1 MFYVTG
7 FKNSDGT
14 ADCLSVGIGKQGSHL
29 IKECMCVDSVSGH
42 EIEEFL
48 RERVTDPRIKWD
60 SEYSQFCIWVDSI
73 EEGEVIANQLRDALI
88 TAYENTLIYKE
99 VKVSLC

>member
-14 ADCLSVGIGKQGSHL
+14 ADCLSVGISAQGRHL
-29 IKECMCVDSVSGH
+29 IKECMCVDSLTGH

-48 RERVTDPRIKWD
+48 KERVTDPRIKWD
-60 SEYSQFCIWVDSI
+60 SEYSKFCIWVDSI
-73 EEGEVIANQLRDALI
+73 EEGKVIANQLRDALI
-88 TAYENTLIYKE
+88 TTYEETLDYKE
-99 VKVSLC
+99 VMVSLC